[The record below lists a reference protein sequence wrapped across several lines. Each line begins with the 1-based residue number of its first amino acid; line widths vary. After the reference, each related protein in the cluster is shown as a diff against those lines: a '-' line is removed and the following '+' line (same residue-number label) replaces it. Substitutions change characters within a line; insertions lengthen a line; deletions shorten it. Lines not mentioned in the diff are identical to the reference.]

1 MVNSGAAKGPIT
13 VRVFGLGTQCPWTPC
28 PYGTLATPYRGVQLE
43 YTPLTAALFASSVA
57 VASIPSWVG
66 EDSDGSLS

>member
-1 MVNSGAAKGPIT
+1 MNSGAAKGPIT

-28 PYGTLATPYRGVQLE
+28 TYGRLA
-43 YTPLTAALFASSVA
+43 TPLTAVLFASSVA
-57 VASIPSWVG
+57 VASIPTWVG